1 MEPAVWTCYEK
12 GVLSQVGIF
21 QSRFHNQCTVVCF
34 FTQGS
39 LGWLFFNVTKQ
50 KLSQMNYEATCTG
63 KKLLPVFVIFL
74 LPQFQL
80 NYHIGQGVYISVE
93 SFSFFCKYTLSN
105 PFSLFSTFLSLSSKK
120 IKEPQTWGWN
130 PLFVLAQLQ
139 QYPLLFSFTALVSPL
154 QPLLAD
160 VGQDSLSARAM
171 AQSDLCVEFCSLA
184 KPSQRGQG
192 TQALFCQVS

>member
-1 MEPAVWTCYEK
+1 MEEVCNTLTEAEASICEPEDLNVIYLAGQIPFCFLNRFCFIRHPSMEPAVWTCYEK

-130 PLFVLAQLQ
+130 PLFVLAQL
-139 QYPLLFSFTALVSPL
+139 
-154 QPLLAD
+154 
-160 VGQDSLSARAM
+160 
-171 AQSDLCVEFCSLA
+171 
-184 KPSQRGQG
+184 
-192 TQALFCQVS
+192 